1 MQNSQEYA
9 PLPINLSSG
18 IAESK
23 SGEFWRLGEVE
34 VRRIGFG
41 TKRLAGGPSG
51 AAGRD
56 PQQRAVA
63 LLRRAVE
70 LGVNHLD
77 TAAFYPSHG
86 RHGETSFESLG
97 WANDVIRRA
106 LAAYPKGL
114 VIATK
119 VGPTAHG
126 MARPDELPG
135 LVDDELRVLGVEALD
150 LVYLR
155 QMGLP
160 SIAEHFG
167 VLADLRTRGKI
178 RELGISNVR
187 VEHLAEARA
196 IAPVVAVQNRY
207 GVGFGRT
214 NDEML
219 RLCGAAGIAFV
230 PFFALAAEARE
241 AGGVTES
248 AAILEI
254 AERHAATTAQI
265 RLAWTLSRGDHV
277 LAIPGTSSTHHLE
290 ENLKAGEIALSP
302 ADLATLDS
310 ITD

>member
-18 IAESK
+18 IAEIK
-23 SGEFWRLGEVE
+23 SGEFWRLGDVE

-41 TKRLAGGPSG
+41 TKRLAGGDG
-51 AAGRD
+51 GD
-56 PQQRAVA
+56 LQGRAVA
-63 LLRRAVE
+63 LLRRAIE

-86 RHGETSFESLG
+86 RHGETSFESLD

-106 LAAYPKGL
+106 LAPYPDGL

-126 MARPDELPG
+126 MARPDELPA
-135 LVDDELRVLGVEALD
+135 LVEDELRVLGVDALD

-167 VLADLRTRGKI
+167 VLAELRTQGKI

-187 VEHLAEARA
+187 VEQLAEARA

-219 RLCGAAGIAFV
+219 RVCGAAGIAFV

-241 AGGVTES
+241 AGGVSES
-248 AAILEI
+248 AAIQEI
-254 AERHAATTAQI
+254 AERHGATAAQI

-277 LAIPGTSSTHHLE
+277 LAIPGTSSQQHLE
-290 ENLKAGEIALSP
+290 ENLRAGEINLSP
-302 ADLATLDS
+302 ADLATLDN